1 MTLLGGQSLES
12 GLTPLSIWINAAHNL
27 ACPQLKASTSIEKW
41 YFCQVDGN
49 RH

>member
-12 GLTPLSIWINAAHNL
+12 GLTPLSIWVNAAHNL
-27 ACPQLKASTSIEKW
+27 ACPQMETFSRIEGW
-41 YFCQVDGN
+41 YFCQVDGE